1 MENKTMELYNVKSFD
16 ECLSEKSSDILKNIV
31 VIRESNTEDEM
42 YFEGDVIETTLY
54 DIFKTI
60 YSQSLECAK
69 QGNGFMYEEHFNST
83 NSVLVMI
90 DRLTGT
96 IVHFRGISIN
106 DGYDELQ
113 HIVYVEGD
121 IDNGDYFV
129 DIAATDSDKLNS
141 IFCNELCSIF
151 ENMFDHEND
160 AMCLF
165 ERKRVLNSRL
175 HTLSELVSD
184 KFDFDYIKDHDLDD
198 IAEDTS
204 ELIIRV
210 MQYIYSP
217 DISDTIT
224 VKLASELSGL
234 SDKKIRE
241 LINKEVLKAAKY
253 NGVWKIDTVDFA
265 EKILINREELD
276 DIFL

>member
-31 VIRESNTEDEM
+31 VIRESNTEDEI

-90 DRLTGT
+90 DRSTGT
-96 IVHFRGISIN
+96 VVHFRGISIN
-106 DGYDELQ
+106 DGYSDLQ

-121 IDNGDYFV
+121 IDDGDYFV
-129 DIAATDSDKLNS
+129 DITATDSDKLNS
-141 IFCNELCSIF
+141 IFRDELCSIF

-175 HTLSELVSD
+175 RTLFELVSD

-198 IAEDTS
+198 IVEDTD

-210 MQYIYSP
+210 MQYMYSL

>member
-1 MENKTMELYNVKSFD
+1 MENKTMELYNIKSFD
-16 ECLSEKSSDILKNIV
+16 KCLSKKSSDILKNIV
-31 VIRESNTEDEM
+31 VIRESNTGDEM

-69 QGNGFMYEEHFNST
+69 QGDGFMYDEHLNST

-90 DRLTGT
+90 DRSTGAV
-96 IVHFRGISIN
+96 VHFRGISIN
-106 DGYDELQ
+106 DRYSDLQ

-121 IDNGDYFV
+121 IDDGDYFV
-129 DIAATDSDKLNS
+129 DITATDSDKLNS

-175 HTLSELVSD
+175 RTLSELIIN
-184 KFDFDYIKDHDLDD
+184 KFGFDYIKNHDLDN
-198 IAEDTS
+198 IIEDTD

-241 LINKEVLKAAKY
+241 LINKEVLEAEKD
-253 NGVWKIDTVDFA
+253 NGIWKIDTVDFA
-265 EKILINREELD
+265 DKVLINREELD
-276 DIFL
+276 DILL

>member
-69 QGNGFMYEEHFNST
+69 QGNGFMYEEQFNST

-90 DRLTGT
+90 DRSTGT
-96 IVHFRGISIN
+96 VVHFRGISIN
-106 DGYDELQ
+106 DGYSDLQ

-121 IDNGDYFV
+121 IDDGDYFV
-129 DIAATDSDKLNS
+129 DITATDSDKLNS
-141 IFCNELCSIF
+141 IFRDELCSIF

-175 HTLSELVSD
+175 RTLFELVSD
-184 KFDFDYIKDHDLDD
+184 KFDFDYIKDHDFDD
-198 IAEDTS
+198 IMKDTD

-241 LINKEVLKAAKY
+241 LINKEVLE
-253 NGVWKIDTVDFA
+253 A
-265 EKILINREELD
+265 EKR
-276 DIFL
+276 

>member
-1 MENKTMELYNVKSFD
+1 MENKTMELYNIKSFD

-69 QGNGFMYEEHFNST
+69 QGNGFMYEEHLNST

-141 IFCNELCSIF
+141 IFRDEICSIF

-175 HTLSELVSD
+175 RTLSELVSD

-198 IAEDTS
+198 IAEDTG

-241 LINKEVLKAAKY
+241 LISKEVLKAEKY